1 MSLNDSLTKA
11 VDSIIHSFIEQIAS
25 KYNIEASELLFIW
38 EGNSTE
44 SKNISSKSFITDI
57 PQANDELDYNVLLK
71 CKKPEIQAL
80 CRQRNLK
87 IKGTKEELIALLV
100 GKNND
105 TIPKTS
111 QTEKKPKK
119 PTKQETEIPTVIK
132 KLTSN
137 ITTVAIRRNQFGHHE
152 HPETSLVFDTKS
164 KKVIGKQNDDGTI
177 ADLTPEDINTCNQY
191 KFTFVRPD
199 NLENKKN
206 DEVTIDEL
214 DDDIIEDSDE
224 DIDEE
229 ELIEDEDEDFN
240 DIEEETGIDDEDF
253 D

>member
-11 VDSIIHSFIEQIAS
+11 VDSIIHSFIEQIAT
-25 KYNIEASELLFIW
+25 KYNIEPHELLCIW
-38 EGNSTE
+38 EGNSP
-44 SKNISSKSFITDI
+44 KPKDIPSKSFITDI
-57 PQANDELDYNVLLK
+57 PHVNDDLDPNVLFK
-71 CKKPEIQAL
+71 YKKPEIQAL

-87 IKGTKEELIALLV
+87 TKGTKEELINLLI
-100 GKNND
+100 GKNN
-105 TIPKTS
+105 TSPKI
-111 QTEKKPKK
+111 EKKQTTKK
-119 PTKQETEIPTVIK
+119 TETQTPPVIK
-132 KLTSN
+132 KITSN

-152 HPETSLVFDTKS
+152 HPETSLVFDIKS

-191 KFTFVRPD
+191 KFTFVRPE
-199 NLENKKN
+199 NLENKNKL
-206 DEVTIDEL
+206 DDVAIDEL

-229 ELIEDEDEDFN
+229 DLIEDDEDFD
-240 DIEEETGIDDEDF
+240 DIEEETGVDDEF